1 MSSKIT
7 SILILLS
14 CLNITLADNDCTGK
28 IKLYTEQEYSGNFD
42 IEIIND
48 KRIKDIEVK
57 SLIVFGNCKWDMYR
71 Y

>member
-48 KRIKDIEVK
+48 KHINDI
-57 SLIVFGNCKWDMYR
+57 
-71 Y
+71 